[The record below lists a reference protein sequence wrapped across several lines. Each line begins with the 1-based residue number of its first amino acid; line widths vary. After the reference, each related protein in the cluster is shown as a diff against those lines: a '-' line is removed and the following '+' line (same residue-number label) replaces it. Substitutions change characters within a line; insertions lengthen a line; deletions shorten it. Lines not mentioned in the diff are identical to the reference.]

1 MLLRVH
7 DMLPVL
13 GRQPFF
19 SVINHKTLI
28 KLRFE
33 VYHGADGMDHESLKL
48 ILHDSQIAL
57 INKRKIQSEASL
69 DKKTIY

>member
-1 MLLRVH
+1 
-7 DMLPVL
+7 
-13 GRQPFF
+13 
-19 SVINHKTLI
+19 VINHKTLI
-28 KLRFE
+28 ELRFE

-57 INKRKIQSEASL
+57 INKRKIQPGASL